1 MLSNEEESDQ
11 CSVDSDPW
19 GEGWETGIGARDLP
33 GSPRKELELAP
44 RPGRADSVGLYA
56 TGTPGQFNRKFPL
69 VFHRFGGVPFPLTL
83 QAPARLHHCSS
94 SNARLK
100 VLCAALSAN
109 TFLFAAPY
117 LSRRDAGRRLGLLAL

>member
-1 MLSNEEESDQ
+1 MGDGNWSARPSRK
-11 CSVDSDPW
+11 ST
-19 GEGWETGIGARDLP
+19 EGTGI
-33 GSPRKELELAP
+33 SAP
-44 RPGRADSVGLYA
+44 TRSGRLSRADSVGLYA

-117 LSRRDAGRRLGLLAL
+117 LSRRDAGRRLGLLALWW